1 MVLTDE
7 ERKAKKKLRQQT
19 PKAKATRKTH
29 SQTREAKEKQ
39 KEYNLRPR
47 RKEKEKLRK
56 QTPEYKKKNKEY
68 HSRPDVKEKLKEYNS
83 RPKRKEKQ
91 KEYKSRPDVKEKEKL
106 YQQTPEYKKKQKVF
120 RANQR
125 LIILQYY
132 SKRLSKSNIPCCNC
146 CGENLHINFLAI
158 DHIAG
163 KKQMDSEIEL
173 VKIGYSSKLKNT
185 SLRRWIIEN
194 NFPKGFQILCHNCN
208 LGKEFSKV
216 NQCPHEKT

>member
-19 PKAKATRKTH
+19 PKAKATRKTY

-39 KEYNLRPR
+39 KEYNLRPK

-68 HSRPDVKEKLKEYNS
+68 H
-83 RPKRKEKQ
+83 
-91 KEYKSRPDVKEKEKL
+91 SRPDVKEKEKL

-194 NFPKGFQILCHNCN
+194 NFPKGFQIFSSRYFYFFSGIIFCIMFFSLCFC
-208 LGKEFSKV
+208 FR
-216 NQCPHEKT
+216 PIT